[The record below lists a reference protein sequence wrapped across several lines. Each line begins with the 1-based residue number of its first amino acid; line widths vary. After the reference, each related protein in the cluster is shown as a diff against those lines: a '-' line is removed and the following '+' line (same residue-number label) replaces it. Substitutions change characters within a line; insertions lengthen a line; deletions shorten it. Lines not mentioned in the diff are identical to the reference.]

1 MESIAEN
8 TQVTYQIIPYVI
20 EDNVYKQGK
29 GIAFNPMYVRYE
41 PIANLTYDKVANTI
55 KWDAYTFPDKYI
67 DTMYHVYI
75 SESKDVNDGYYK
87 SYTNTFNMPDYDEN
101 KTYYV
106 RVTAYARNPLQG
118 TGRELTAFQSPA
130 LIIGKEPEVIV
141 KPDKPILS
149 SIGDKNIEIGSR
161 VELTAKVTN
170 IDSAATYKYQW
181 YEAVS
186 KTASGTKIANATS
199 TKYAPATG
207 KNGEKYYYCNVTVSK
222 NGYTETTTT
231 NRAKVRVTTPLSRA
245 TIGSIA
251 AQTYT
256 GKGITPSVTVKYNGI
271 TLTNGTDYTV
281 SYSNHIN
288 PGTATVTITG
298 KGYYTGS
305 RVINFTI
312 KEKVIIKPD
321 KPILSS
327 IGDKNIE
334 IGSRVELTAK
344 VTNIDSAATYKYQW
358 YEAVS
363 KTASGTKIANATSTK
378 YAPATGKNGE
388 KYYYCNVTVSKNGY
402 TETTTT
408 NRAKVRVTTP
418 LSRATIG
425 SIAAQTYTGKG
436 ITPSVTVKYNG
447 ITLTNGT
454 DYTVSYSNHINPGT
468 ATVTITGKGYY
479 TGSRKINFKI
489 NKPAVKLPAQ
499 ATSSKVSIDQSGNIA
514 RSIKSGTNVNS
525 LLQSINEKQYCE
537 IRKNNVKQSGNVS
550 VGTGMQLCV
559 INNNKVVK
567 SYNIIVTGDTNGD
580 GKTNI
585 TDLIAVKQSIL
596 GRSSLSNIQ
605 KQAADMNN
613 DGKVNITDFIKVKA
627 KILGRE

>member
-1 MESIAEN
+1 MPKYNKAYYYSIITVFNDGSKDIESLKSSRYVGIKKLNNPTNGHINNDEYKKFKLTWDKVENASGYYVKRIITNQDTVTIDAKDVDSYIDDVESIAEN

-29 GIAFNPMYVRYE
+29 GIVFNPMYVRYE

-161 VELTAKVTN
+161 VELTATVTN
-170 IDSAATYKYQW
+170 IDSAATYTYQW
-181 YEAVS
+181 YEASS
-186 KTASGTKIANATS
+186 KTASGTPIANATS
-199 TKYAPATG
+199 AKYVPATG

-231 NRAKVRVTTPLSRA
+231 NRTKVRVTTPLSRA

-256 GKGITPSVTVKYNGI
+256 GKGITPSVTVKYN
-271 TLTNGTDYTV
+271 
-281 SYSNHIN
+281 
-288 PGTATVTITG
+288 
-298 KGYYTGS
+298 
-305 RVINFTI
+305 R
-312 KEKVIIKPD
+312 
-321 KPILSS
+321 
-327 IGDKNIE
+327 
-334 IGSRVELTAK
+334 
-344 VTNIDSAATYKYQW
+344 
-358 YEAVS
+358 
-363 KTASGTKIANATSTK
+363 
-378 YAPATGKNGE
+378 
-388 KYYYCNVTVSKNGY
+388 
-402 TETTTT
+402 
-408 NRAKVRVTTP
+408 
-418 LSRATIG
+418 
-425 SIAAQTYTGKG
+425 
-436 ITPSVTVKYNG
+436 

-479 TGSRKINFKI
+479 TGSRKINFTI

>member
-1 MESIAEN
+1 MPKYNKAYYYSIITVFNDGSKDIESLKSSRYVGNKKLNNPTNGHINNDEYKKFKLTWDKVENASGYYVKRIITNQDTVTIDAKDVDSYIDDVESIAEN

-29 GIAFNPMYVRYE
+29 GIAFNPMYVRCE
-41 PIANLTYDKVANTI
+41 PIANLTYDKDTNTI
-55 KWDAYTFPDKYI
+55 KWDAYTFPDKHI

-106 RVTAYARNPLQG
+106 RVTAYARNPLQS

-141 KPDKPILS
+141 KPDKPILL
-149 SIGDKNIEIGSR
+149 SIGDENIEIGSR
-161 VELTAKVTN
+161 VELAATVTN
-170 IDSAATYKYQW
+170 IDLAATYTYQW
-181 YEAVS
+181 YEASS
-186 KTASGTKIANATS
+186 KTALGTPIANATS
-199 TKYAPATG
+199 AKYVPATG

-231 NRAKVRVTTPLSRA
+231 NRTKVRVTTPLSRA

-271 TLTNGTDYTV
+271 TLTNGT
-281 SYSNHIN
+281 N
-288 PGTATVTITG
+288 
-298 KGYYTGS
+298 
-305 RVINFTI
+305 
-312 KEKVIIKPD
+312 
-321 KPILSS
+321 
-327 IGDKNIE
+327 
-334 IGSRVELTAK
+334 
-344 VTNIDSAATYKYQW
+344 
-358 YEAVS
+358 
-363 KTASGTKIANATSTK
+363 
-378 YAPATGKNGE
+378 
-388 KYYYCNVTVSKNGY
+388 
-402 TETTTT
+402 
-408 NRAKVRVTTP
+408 
-418 LSRATIG
+418 
-425 SIAAQTYTGKG
+425 
-436 ITPSVTVKYNG
+436 
-447 ITLTNGT
+447 
-454 DYTVSYSNHINPGT
+454 YTVSYSNHINPGT

-479 TGSRKINFKI
+479 TGSRKINFTI

-580 GKTNI
+580 GKPI
-585 TDLIAVKQSIL
+585 SLI
-596 GRSSLSNIQ
+596 
-605 KQAADMNN
+605 
-613 DGKVNITDFIKVKA
+613 
-627 KILGRE
+627 

>member
-1 MESIAEN
+1 MKYNGITLTNGTDYTVSYSNHINPGTA
-8 TQVTYQIIPYVI
+8 TVTIT
-20 EDNVYKQGK
+20 GK
-29 GIAFNPMYVRYE
+29 GYYTGSRVINF
-41 PIANLTYDKVANTI
+41 TI
-55 KWDAYTFPDKYI
+55 KEK
-67 DTMYHVYI
+67 V
-75 SESKDVNDGYYK
+75 
-87 SYTNTFNMPDYDEN
+87 
-101 KTYYV
+101 
-106 RVTAYARNPLQG
+106 
-118 TGRELTAFQSPA
+118 
-130 LIIGKEPEVIV
+130 II
-141 KPDKPILS
+141 KPNKPILS

-222 NGYTETTTT
+222 NGYTKTTTT
-231 NRAKVRVTTPLSRA
+231 NRTKVRVTTPLSRA

-271 TLTNGTDYTV
+271 TLTNGT
-281 SYSNHIN
+281 N
-288 PGTATVTITG
+288 
-298 KGYYTGS
+298 
-305 RVINFTI
+305 
-312 KEKVIIKPD
+312 
-321 KPILSS
+321 
-327 IGDKNIE
+327 
-334 IGSRVELTAK
+334 
-344 VTNIDSAATYKYQW
+344 
-358 YEAVS
+358 
-363 KTASGTKIANATSTK
+363 
-378 YAPATGKNGE
+378 
-388 KYYYCNVTVSKNGY
+388 
-402 TETTTT
+402 
-408 NRAKVRVTTP
+408 
-418 LSRATIG
+418 
-425 SIAAQTYTGKG
+425 
-436 ITPSVTVKYNG
+436 
-447 ITLTNGT
+447 
-454 DYTVSYSNHINPGT
+454 YTVSYSNHINPGT

-479 TGSRKINFKI
+479 TGSRKINFTI

>member
-1 MESIAEN
+1 
-8 TQVTYQIIPYVI
+8 
-20 EDNVYKQGK
+20 
-29 GIAFNPMYVRYE
+29 
-41 PIANLTYDKVANTI
+41 
-55 KWDAYTFPDKYI
+55 
-67 DTMYHVYI
+67 
-75 SESKDVNDGYYK
+75 
-87 SYTNTFNMPDYDEN
+87 MPDYDEN

-161 VELTAKVTN
+161 VELTATVTN
-170 IDSAATYKYQW
+170 IDSAATYTYQW
-181 YEAVS
+181 YEASS
-186 KTASGTKIANATS
+186 KTASGTPIANATS
-199 TKYAPATG
+199 AKYVPATG

-231 NRAKVRVTTPLSRA
+231 NRTKVRVTTPLSRA

-271 TLTNGTDYTV
+271 TLTNGT
-281 SYSNHIN
+281 N
-288 PGTATVTITG
+288 
-298 KGYYTGS
+298 
-305 RVINFTI
+305 
-312 KEKVIIKPD
+312 
-321 KPILSS
+321 
-327 IGDKNIE
+327 
-334 IGSRVELTAK
+334 
-344 VTNIDSAATYKYQW
+344 
-358 YEAVS
+358 
-363 KTASGTKIANATSTK
+363 
-378 YAPATGKNGE
+378 
-388 KYYYCNVTVSKNGY
+388 
-402 TETTTT
+402 
-408 NRAKVRVTTP
+408 
-418 LSRATIG
+418 
-425 SIAAQTYTGKG
+425 
-436 ITPSVTVKYNG
+436 
-447 ITLTNGT
+447 
-454 DYTVSYSNHINPGT
+454 YTVSYSNHINPGT

-479 TGSRKINFKI
+479 TGSRKINFTI

>member
-1 MESIAEN
+1 MDTISPSQVRKISIDIPRTRITNVESTGTGISVKWEKISGAKGYKVLRSEDGENYSEIASAVTNEYTDNNVPKYNKAYYYSIITVFNDGSKDIESSKSSRYVGIKKLNNPTNGHINNDEYKKFKLTWDKVENASGYYVKRIITNQDTVTIDAKDVDSYIDDVESIAEN
-8 TQVTYQIIPYVI
+8 TQVTYRIIPYVI

-29 GIAFNPMYVRYE
+29 GIVFNPMYVRCE
-41 PIANLTYDKVANTI
+41 PIANLTYDKAANTI
-55 KWDAYTFPDKYI
+55 KWDAYAFPDKHI

-149 SIGDKNIEIGSR
+149 SIGDKDIEIGSK
-161 VELTAKVTN
+161 VEFAATVTN
-170 IDSAATYKYQW
+170 ADSAATYTYQW
-181 YEAVS
+181 YEAAS
-186 KTASGTKIANATS
+186 KTASGTPIADATS
-199 TKYAPATG
+199 AKYAPATG
-207 KNGEKYYYCNVTVSK
+207 KNGEKYYYCVVAASK

-245 TIGSIA
+245 TIGSIV

-256 GKGITPSVTVKYNGI
+256 GKGITPSVTVKYN
-271 TLTNGTDYTV
+271 
-281 SYSNHIN
+281 
-288 PGTATVTITG
+288 
-298 KGYYTGS
+298 
-305 RVINFTI
+305 R
-312 KEKVIIKPD
+312 
-321 KPILSS
+321 
-327 IGDKNIE
+327 
-334 IGSRVELTAK
+334 
-344 VTNIDSAATYKYQW
+344 
-358 YEAVS
+358 
-363 KTASGTKIANATSTK
+363 
-378 YAPATGKNGE
+378 
-388 KYYYCNVTVSKNGY
+388 
-402 TETTTT
+402 
-408 NRAKVRVTTP
+408 
-418 LSRATIG
+418 
-425 SIAAQTYTGKG
+425 
-436 ITPSVTVKYNG
+436 

-479 TGSRKINFKI
+479 TGSRKINFTI
-489 NKPAVKLPAQ
+489 NKPAVKLPTQ